1 MKTTSTPLPSDLSD
15 DDLIDAALNEYMNDV
30 YWHGQSGGPY
40 ELALR
45 SRLANRA
52 MEERLRIANSLE
64 TGAFDC
70 GHAVACN
77 CPTVPGR
84 IRSL

>member
-1 MKTTSTPLPSDLSD
+1 MKTQPAPLPTDLSD